1 MSIFHKGKPIATTG
15 TTPFAISDIV
25 QQTNAGIK
33 DLEDKRVASIEN
45 VETTKINSLNEIEE
59 RKENCISEIEN
70 TRASV
75 VADVTA
81 EGTVQVNLCKDQVNL
96 AKDEVALAT
105 AQAELATQKAEE
117 AVGVAIGAYLDIAS
131 NQTYTPP
138 GYLLRDGA
146 EYSASQFQDLWDKW
160 LTTSLYA
167 IRGYME
173 IYSSEISKGFNAKL
187 IFKTGTD
194 ITLEQALISYDGYNL
209 AYISNGVIQGYSPNE
224 GSVEFG
230 DVTANTEI
238 LVYLS
243 CNSELITLTINN
255 ISVTY
260 EFQDG
265 EKLRPNANYN
275 RGLSLLSSSLING
288 SALYSH
294 GKYNSVMSYVGSS
307 TVLEEIGTTHVGS
320 LIKAE
325 SYADYQQQIDT
336 YGYCD
341 KFGVGQRANIT
352 SSNAGLTVSGEYTGD
367 EDKVFTATD
376 ETVINPILTVGS
388 LCLNNNGIISNFA
401 YNTSNIIKWNITP
414 SSEFII
420 KINTGSDINTT
431 QGIFGSD
438 VSVCIKGGRLGYNSQ
453 ASEGSF
459 TPVVTVSTG
468 QDIWIKYVKKSSID
482 GVAYYSF
489 TGEPSSYLSINQST
503 NSLFSSLAIGYG
515 YVAGSYYPFLGS
527 VDLNNSSYVDIEG
540 RTIMLSSLN
549 WAPSLSLYGLTVT
562 GIPNVGDTIAVA
574 LENTIKAPLANPN
587 NRVLIEKKEPTES
600 DPTWY
605 NLYNDGWCEQGG
617 LATGGTTTRG
627 NTVYLFIP
635 YMDTNYTLTATANP
649 ATNPFANT
657 TVIWVKVSK
666 SSNSS
671 FITQTGYNSGTA
683 SETKLS
689 WEAKGYTNNIV
700 ENTTRPYVVV
710 ANGELNESDMNWSQW
725 ATSLEGKVDKGD
737 MIPCATIIE
746 WYESG
751 TEGYIVYSNNYCEQW
766 GKVGRTAV
774 SQAITLFKPYRD
786 VNYGIVLQ
794 AYHTAL
800 STDGRPP
807 LVYNADTAPDGF
819 TINLYTGYAGAYW
832 RTYGFVQ
839 G

>member
-25 QQTNAGIK
+25 EQTNNGLK
-33 DLEDKRVASIEN
+33 DLEDKRVSSIKS
-45 VETTKINSLNEIEE
+45 VETTKINSLEKLEE

-70 TRASV
+70 TRDYI

-81 EGTVQVNLCKDQVNL
+81 EGTTQVNLCKDQVNL
-96 AKDEVALAT
+96 AKDEVILAT

-117 AVGVAIGAYLDIAS
+117 AVGVAIGSYIDIAS
-131 NQTYTPP
+131 NATYTPS

-173 IYSSEISKGFNAKL
+173 IYSSEISKGFNAEL

-230 DVTANTEI
+230 NATANTEI

-243 CNSELITLTINN
+243 CSSELITATINN
-255 ISVTY
+255 TSITY
-260 EFQDG
+260 QFKDS
-265 EKLRPNANYN
+265 EKLIPNGNYT

-294 GKYNSVMSYVGSS
+294 GKYNSVMSYVGSN
-307 TVLEEIGTTHVGS
+307 TTLEEMGTTHVGS
-320 LIKAE
+320 RIKAE

-376 ETVINPILTVGS
+376 ETVVNPILTVGS

-401 YNTSNIIKWNITP
+401 YNTSNIINWNITP
-414 SSEFII
+414 PSEFII
-420 KINTGSDINTT
+420 KINTGSDIDTT

-453 ASEGSF
+453 VSEGSF
-459 TPVVTVSTG
+459 TSVVTVSTE

-489 TGEPSSYLSINQST
+489 TGEPSSYLRINSSSET
-503 NSLFSSLAIGYG
+503 LFSSLAIGYG

-549 WAPSLSLYGLTVT
+549 WTPSLSLHGLTVT
-562 GIPNVGDTIAVA
+562 GIPNVGDTIAVT
-574 LENTIKAPLANPN
+574 LENTIRTPLANPN

-600 DPTWY
+600 DPSWY
-605 NLYNDGWCEQGG
+605 NLYSDGWCEQGG
-617 LATGGTTTRG
+617 VT
-627 NTVYLFIP
+627 IP
-635 YMDTNYTLTATANP
+635 SASTANKEVVLGVEYRDTNYQVLIGNEYTASATAVSCVVTSTKTTSGFTIADSKTATYY
-649 ATNPFANT
+649 TY
-657 TVIWVKVSK
+657 WR
-666 SSNSS
+666 
-671 FITQTGYNSGTA
+671 TQ
-683 SETKLS
+683 
-689 WEAKGYTNNIV
+689 GYTNRVV
-700 ENTTRPYVVV
+700 EGSTRPYVVV

-751 TEGYIVYSNNYCEQW
+751 TEGYILYSNNYCEQW
-766 GKVGRTAV
+766 GKAGRTAA

-807 LVYNADTAPDGF
+807 LVYNAETAPDSF

-832 RTYGFVQ
+832 RTYGFIQ